1 MVLKLTSLIITNHS
15 MDENTTRGVIN
26 STQGFQSVN
35 AGDSSKGTGFSDKPE
50 GVESDRLGIKHWPRL
65 FDYMESHAPFT
76 AAVLSILGYI
86 VIAAF
91 GSMETLGQYLGYIIF
106 LAIIGYIY
114 NFNKK
119 GGKYLYLLIALLLL
133 MFGILVFQNWDTVS
147 SYYKK
152 VNKPFQIDTK
162 VENIVPNPTS
172 T

>member
-1 MVLKLTSLIITNHS
+1 
-15 MDENTTRGVIN
+15 MDENTTKGVADI
-26 STQGFQSVN
+26 TQGFQSVN
-35 AGDSSKGTGFSDKPE
+35 ASDSSKGTGFSDKTV
-50 GVESDRLGIKHWPRL
+50 GVENDRLGIRHWPGL

-119 GGKYLYLLIALLLL
+119 EGKYFYLLIALLLL
-133 MFGILVFQNWDTVS
+133 MFSILVFQNWDIVS

-152 VNKPFQIDTK
+152 INKPFQIDNR
-162 VENIVPNPTS
+162 VDNIVPDPTS
-172 T
+172 P